1 MPTLLKQGNYYYSQF
16 YNSDKKPQRKR
27 IALKTTY
34 KSVALQLHRK
44 DVGEQIGK
52 VTH

>member
-34 KSVALQLHRK
+34 KSVAYWR
-44 DVGEQIGK
+44 GK
-52 VTH
+52 AFKRAC